1 MQKLTQYYRLERIDR
16 DDIIITRE
24 DVEKITKAPTD
35 LVGLRGEDG
44 EVIVINRKLIAAIV
58 LDRERT
64 KTYQKQ
70 MMDEVCGDDKEKRLT
85 FIRDNPLLLG
95 RSKILKEN
103 EKLLPT
109 A

>member
-44 EVIVINRKLIAAIV
+44 EVVVINRKLIAAIV

-64 KTYQKQ
+64 RQHQ
-70 MMDEVCGDDKEKRLT
+70 QQAIDETCGQDKDKRLE
-85 FIRDNPLLLG
+85 FIRNNPLLLG